1 MITHLVFSYILHV
14 LAEFKLPS
22 KCQNF
27 VTVPG
32 SLFGVKSRK
41 FQKIRQDSFSDLDL
55 DLIVSTSDT
64 SDTFSYAMFF

>member
-1 MITHLVFSYILHV
+1 MIIHLVVYYILHV
-14 LAEFKLPS
+14 LAKCKLPS
-22 KCQNF
+22 KSQNF

-55 DLIVSTSDT
+55 DLIVSTSNT
-64 SDTFSYAMFF
+64 SDTFSYTMFF